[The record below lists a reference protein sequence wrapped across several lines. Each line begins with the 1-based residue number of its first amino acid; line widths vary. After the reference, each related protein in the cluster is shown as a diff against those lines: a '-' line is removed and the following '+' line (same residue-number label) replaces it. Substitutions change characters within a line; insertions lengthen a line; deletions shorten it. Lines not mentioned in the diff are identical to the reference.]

1 MWKHR
6 HEGCVLER
14 TWVVTS
20 LIGCRKAMTNQTIVP
35 GPEGFLSPETLSSF
49 SHWVQVELRDH
60 RHHQGAGVPSSQK
73 VTISPGPGTD
83 SASVHK
89 NKEVT
94 TVASDK
100 SQDRGTWML
109 EMSKGLKSLSQ
120 IGTLCCTKMTVW
132 SKCVTCVLL
141 NTTPLLH
148 EREDR
153 VFPNVSCYIP
163 RCL

>member
-1 MWKHR
+1 
-6 HEGCVLER
+6 
-14 TWVVTS
+14 
-20 LIGCRKAMTNQTIVP
+20 
-35 GPEGFLSPETLSSF
+35 
-49 SHWVQVELRDH
+49 
-60 RHHQGAGVPSSQK
+60 
-73 VTISPGPGTD
+73 
-83 SASVHK
+83 
-89 NKEVT
+89 
-94 TVASDK
+94 
-100 SQDRGTWML
+100 ML

-163 RCL
+163 RCLQHVTLTLGFDVPAYQGPTEQSHRPSGHSVSPTSPCFLTPTLLHPGTFLNRKSIDTTVQARNIKCLSSHIQQSTTVKNCFIDSNDGKFI